1 MASLQALTLFK
12 SKSERALLD
21 VQSRA
26 DGAQR
31 EAQQA
36 KQRYEQV
43 CSACGHTQSRRG
55 RGASALKCNL

>member
-1 MASLQALTLFK
+1 MAALQALTLFK

-31 EAQQA
+31 EAQEA
-36 KQRYEQV
+36 RQRYEQV
-43 CSACGHTQSRRG
+43 RCQLPLDDGL
-55 RGASALKCNL
+55 SALGICGCPSC